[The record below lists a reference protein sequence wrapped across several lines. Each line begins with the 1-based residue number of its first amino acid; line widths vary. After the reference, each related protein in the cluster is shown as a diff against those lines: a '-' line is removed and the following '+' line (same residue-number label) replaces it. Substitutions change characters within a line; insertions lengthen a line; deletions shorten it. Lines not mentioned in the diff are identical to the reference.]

1 MGATWTLTPPYFLVL
16 GFLCGVAGFRVGW
29 RTGSRVLLPAIQ
41 GLVGWGVFLL
51 SWTIVGP
58 IWAAAAVGAW
68 GVGTTLISVYVFLGR
83 PAEADARVMRA
94 EAYRAAMLSWLSSG
108 RGPESVPGATIL
120 QHARELI
127 RYLAA
132 ATLTAN
138 LVSLAMGAALLN
150 MMNAYVAT
158 LLRAATRPAIV
169 VLFAW
174 NVWSVIRVAAHI
186 ALGAA
191 AASPLLA
198 VAGGRC
204 DAAGV
209 RALAIAGAAG
219 VAADL
224 VLEIA
229 LSRPCGKILARAV
242 DLSAAAE
249 GRSADSPLTLHLS

>member
-1 MGATWTLTPPYFLVL
+1 VGATWTLTPPYFLVL

-150 MMNAYVAT
+150 MMNA
-158 LLRAATRPAIV
+158 
-169 VLFAW
+169 W

-198 VAGGRC
+198 VAGGRR